1 MSKSEFTLVTRLDQ
15 QDEQEIK
22 KKKILETKLLRKLDL
37 RLLPILMLCYVCYKI
52 EILNI
57 LNRFLLNL
65 KILSFLDRSNI
76 AQARIA
82 NASTNHHL
90 AASLKLTDFEVMFSI
105 SIFFVGY
112 IAFEVPSNLMI
123 KRFTPSRWISRIMV
137 TWGITCVALGFIQNY
152 AGLLICRLLLGIF
165 ESGFVPGVIFFLTF
179 WYKKSE
185 ISVRIGWFFTS
196 LTVAGIIGS
205 LCAYGITANM
215 NMVLN
220 FEGWRWIFILEGV
233 PSIIV
238 GIFLWFYL
246 PDYPETSKFLTI
258 PERELLIERLKI
270 DAANNLKDPHF
281 DKVSFFLVLKDPTT
295 YMYSVAY
302 LCLACPM
309 YSFNF
314 TFPTILFQLGFS
326 DLMAQLLST
335 PPFFMALVAIL
346 VVSYLSDKYQNR
358 VLPLL
363 LVAIVSITGFLGMVL
378 APTPKIKYIFGII
391 TAIGVFAPCA
401 PFLAWVISSHTSKG
415 STGSAVLIATV
426 ISSANFGGLLNSFL
440 YPLYHSPNFVFGHL
454 FNIGLLV
461 LFIILV
467 STTDWINRRRRTK
480 EFSAS

>member
-37 RLLPILMLCYVCYKI
+37 RLLPILMLCY
-52 EILNI
+52 
-57 LNRFLLNL
+57 
-65 KILSFLDRSNI
+65 ILSFLDRSNI

-90 AASLKLTDFEVMFSI
+90 AASLKLNDFEVMFSI

-302 LCLACPM
+302 FCLACPM

-363 LVAIVSITGFLGMVL
+363 LVA
-378 APTPKIKYIFGII
+378 
-391 TAIGVFAPCA
+391 
-401 PFLAWVISSHTSKG
+401 
-415 STGSAVLIATV
+415 
-426 ISSANFGGLLNSFL
+426 
-440 YPLYHSPNFVFGHL
+440 
-454 FNIGLLV
+454 
-461 LFIILV
+461 
-467 STTDWINRRRRTK
+467 
-480 EFSAS
+480 